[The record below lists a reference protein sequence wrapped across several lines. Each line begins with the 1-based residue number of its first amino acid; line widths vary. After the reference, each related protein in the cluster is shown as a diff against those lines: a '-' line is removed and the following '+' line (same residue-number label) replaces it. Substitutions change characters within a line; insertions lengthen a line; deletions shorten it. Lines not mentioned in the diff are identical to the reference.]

1 VRQGIGAHQCPVH
14 IHVGRRL
21 DDDQCV
27 SHPAAYINSSM
38 TAVRTDAHF
47 DKMIYPADVAEAA
60 MLVIRTSFNCCP
72 TQIWLQNNPDIIHK
86 VRCAGRQHH
95 QVSLAAAALQIVET
109 AAALSA
115 PR

>member
-1 VRQGIGAHQCPVH
+1 
-14 IHVGRRL
+14 
-21 DDDQCV
+21 
-27 SHPAAYINSSM
+27 M

-86 VRCAGRQHH
+86 VCCACGQPSLGLFGCSSTAGRQDSSCTYNALVD
-95 QVSLAAAALQIVET
+95 VSRNFPQ
-109 AAALSA
+109 
-115 PR
+115 

>member
-1 VRQGIGAHQCPVH
+1 
-14 IHVGRRL
+14 
-21 DDDQCV
+21 
-27 SHPAAYINSSM
+27 M

-86 VRCAGRQHH
+86 VRCAGGQCH
-95 QVSLAAAALQIVET
+95 QVFGCSST
-109 AAALSA
+109 AGRQNSSCTFNT
-115 PR
+115 PTDVSWNFPQ

>member
-1 VRQGIGAHQCPVH
+1 
-14 IHVGRRL
+14 
-21 DDDQCV
+21 
-27 SHPAAYINSSM
+27 M

-86 VRCAGRQHH
+86 VCRTFGYLCCQQQSYIGT
-95 QVSLAAAALQIVET
+95 LAC
-109 AAALSA
+109 
-115 PR
+115 